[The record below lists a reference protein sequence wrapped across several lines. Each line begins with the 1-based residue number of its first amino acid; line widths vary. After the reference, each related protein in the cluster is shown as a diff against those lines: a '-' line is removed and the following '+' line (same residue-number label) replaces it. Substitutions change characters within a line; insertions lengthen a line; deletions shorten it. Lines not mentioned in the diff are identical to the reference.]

1 MVFRSE
7 ELEKEQEG
15 IFRVVNRDGDR
26 VVLEKFQK
34 GKKSA
39 VKKQTILDLKDIL
52 KGNLYVN
59 I

>member
-1 MVFRSE
+1 M
-7 ELEKEQEG
+7 
-15 IFRVVNRDGDR
+15 NRDGDR

-39 VKKQTILDLKDIL
+39 VKKQTVLDLKDIL